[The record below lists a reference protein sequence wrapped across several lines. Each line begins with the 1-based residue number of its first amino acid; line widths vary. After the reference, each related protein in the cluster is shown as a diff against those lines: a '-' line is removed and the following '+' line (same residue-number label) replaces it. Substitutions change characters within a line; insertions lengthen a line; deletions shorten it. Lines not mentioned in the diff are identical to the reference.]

1 MSKFFQ
7 LAIFLFILTITLLFM
22 HFQKEYHTTGI
33 TNLLP
38 RQPWLTVLLVPLD
51 SRPPCTQ
58 FVEELAQIA
67 GIKLLM
73 PEPEILDEYNNP
85 ANKEALRKW
94 LQETS
99 PQADAGIISVDML
112 IHGSLVASRLS
123 LGTIKDSEDVIA
135 LLTKIHK
142 ENPRLKLYAFT
153 IIPRLLIADS
163 QENAAFQK
171 SMLQYSVLK
180 DQVSTFGN
188 LQDTKKLAAL
198 EEQIPVKIINHYRSI
213 YEQNT
218 KLNVALMNMVE
229 TNMLSGL
236 IIGQDDGQ
244 PFGIPNMNKQRMQHL
259 LEQKPALANKV
270 FITRGTDEV
279 ALTLLGHIGLT
290 FSQYQPRIFVA
301 YSTLEAPQITMP
313 FMPNTVAK
321 TVQEKISIA
330 GALQVDRP
338 EEADYILYV
347 HVGTK
352 KAKASLVATAQEVET
367 LLDEG
372 YKVALVDLTENF
384 QVSESLLPLL
394 IKRNGNVSR
403 LIAYAGWNTT
413 SNSIGTAVTQASL
426 FMRSLASCQGNRT
439 EILPLYQ
446 ENLEFLTARFLDDLF
461 FQKEINPTINKELR
475 SLHIDPYQLRSHY
488 YQTNDKIQKLMYS
501 KARWLL
507 REALYNHTIP
517 IETNAGRQ
525 EIMITNLDI
534 KTHLPWQRT
543 FEIQLQPTVFLR
555 VVTE

>member
-33 TNLLP
+33 TTLLP

-475 SLHIDPYQLRSHY
+475 GVHIDPYQLRSHY

-507 REALYNHTIP
+507 REGLYNHTIP
-517 IETNAGRQ
+517 IDTSEGRR
-525 EIMITNLDI
+525 ELMITNLDI

-543 FEIQLQPTVFLR
+543 FEIRLQPTVSLR

>member
-188 LQDTKKLAAL
+188 PQDTKKLAAL

-426 FMRSLASCQGNRT
+426 FMRSLAFSQGNRT
-439 EILPLYQ
+439 ELLPLYQ

>member
-33 TNLLP
+33 TTLLP

-188 LQDTKKLAAL
+188 PQDTKKLAAL

>member
-33 TNLLP
+33 TNLFP

-99 PQADAGIISVDML
+99 PQANAGIISVDML

-188 LQDTKKLAAL
+188 PQDTKKLAAL

-439 EILPLYQ
+439 ELLPLYQ

>member
-188 LQDTKKLAAL
+188 PQDTKKLAAL

-426 FMRSLASCQGNRT
+426 FMRSLASCQGNTT
-439 EILPLYQ
+439 ELLPLYQ

-543 FEIQLQPTVFLR
+543 FEIRLQPTVFLR